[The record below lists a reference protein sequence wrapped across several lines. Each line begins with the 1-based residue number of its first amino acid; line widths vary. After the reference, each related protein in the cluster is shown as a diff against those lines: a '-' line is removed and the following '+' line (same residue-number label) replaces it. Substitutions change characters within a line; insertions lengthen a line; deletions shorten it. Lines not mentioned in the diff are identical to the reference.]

1 MVQPRR
7 RADTGAWEI
16 DLGRT
21 ATGRRERHSLPAHLS
36 EREARAIARRLKQE
50 RLSVRLGLSAPASP
64 TLAVYAADYCAWH
77 ALEHPAS
84 TYRVQQILEQHI
96 VPRFGHVQLAAIERK
111 DVEAWKHERRSAG
124 AKAHTVAKE
133 LRTLKAV
140 LNRAVTE
147 ELIARSPINHVS
159 GPRILDAK
167 PHTWFAAAQLQ
178 AIYDACVE
186 RWHASAWRLLSNT
199 GMRRGEAMHAR
210 RDWVR
215 PDALQILSTEDERT
229 KSGKWRE
236 VPLSAGARLALEE
249 LERATRERTYLLPRV
264 RLPSLSRAA
273 IGCIRRAG
281 LSAGSIHT
289 FRHTY
294 ISHLVMA
301 GVPLRTVQIYAGHAH
316 YATTEQYAYLQ
327 PARAATAALE
337 LAL

>member
-7 RADTGAWEI
+7 RTDTGAWEI

-21 ATGRRERHSLPAHLS
+21 ATGRRDRRSLPADLT
-36 EREARAIARRLKQE
+36 EREARAIARRLE
-50 RLSVRLGLSAPASP
+50 REHLSGRLGLGPSATP
-64 TLAVYAADYCAWH
+64 TLATYAADYCAWH

-84 TYRVQQILEQHI
+84 TYRVRQILEQHI
-96 VPRFGHVQLAAIERK
+96 VPRFGHVQIAALERK
-111 DVEAWKHERRSAG
+111 DVEQWKHERRAAG

-133 LRTLKAV
+133 LRTLKAL
-140 LNRAVTE
+140 LNRAVRE
-147 ELIARSPINHVS
+147 EIIARSPIQHVS
-159 GPRILDAK
+159 APRILDAK
-167 PHTWFAAAQLQ
+167 PHQWFAAEQLQ

-186 RWHASAWRLLSNT
+186 RWHASTWRLLANT

-210 RDWVR
+210 REWVR

-229 KSGKWRE
+229 KSGRWRE

-249 LERATRERTYLLPRV
+249 LERATGERTYLLPRV

-281 LSAGSIHT
+281 LAGSIHT

-301 GVPLRTVQIYAGHAH
+301 GVPLRTVQLYAGHAH

-327 PARAATAALE
+327 PSRAATAALE